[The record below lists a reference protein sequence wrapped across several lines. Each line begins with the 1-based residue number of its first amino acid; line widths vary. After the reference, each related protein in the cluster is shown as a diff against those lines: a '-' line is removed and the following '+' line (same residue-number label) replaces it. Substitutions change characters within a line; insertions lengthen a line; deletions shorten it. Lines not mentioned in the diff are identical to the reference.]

1 MNASFRSAR
10 VVRRQRGFTLI
21 EIMIALL
28 VALFLLAGLGTMVA
42 GTRRTGTNQM
52 SLAQLQDEQ
61 RLAMSMLNDVIQ
73 NAGYFDTNTY
83 YTTASAF
90 PASFTTTGGSNT
102 ITLAAGQVVGGVH
115 TSISAP
121 DSIAVRYS
129 TSGIDGIINCV
140 GGTNTAATIYVNYFF
155 IKAGTNPTTNPSQL
169 QCSSDGKTSDAVSL
183 VSNVVNMQMWYGVS
197 TGGGTASSVDTYMTA
212 DQVTASAGGWPTV
225 TSVRVTLTFDN
236 PLWTQPGQPQ
246 YVYLTRVI
254 ALQTRSG
261 AVFP

>member
-1 MNASFRSAR
+1 MNASLRTAR

-83 YTTASAF
+83 YTAASAF
-90 PASFTTTGGSNT
+90 PAAFTTTGGSNP
-102 ITLAAGQVVGGVH
+102 ITLAAGQVVGGIH

-129 TSGIDGIINCV
+129 TNGTDGIINCV
-140 GGTNTAATIYVNYFF
+140 GGSGAAATYVNYFF

-197 TGGGTASSVDTYMTA
+197 TAGGTASSVDTYMTA
-212 DQVTASAGGWPTV
+212 DQVTASTGGWPTV

-236 PLWTQPGQPQ
+236 PLWKQPGQQLQ